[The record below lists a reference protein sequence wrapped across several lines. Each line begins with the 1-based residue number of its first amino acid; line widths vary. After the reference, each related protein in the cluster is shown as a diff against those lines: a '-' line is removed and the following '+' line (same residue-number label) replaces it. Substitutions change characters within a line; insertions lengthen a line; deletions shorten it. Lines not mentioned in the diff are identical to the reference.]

1 MKDHLIQDV
10 LQCLSAIPDDGTVDW
25 ASIML
30 HMIGP
35 DATREDVED

>member
-10 LQCLSAIPDDGTVDW
+10 LQHLSTVLDDGMVDW

-30 HMIGP
+30 HTVGSDMM
-35 DATREDVED
+35 REQDV